1 MRDTPATD
9 PDPELTSKTGQRA
22 WLDSQAPTWLRPA
35 SFVLALG
42 EAIVIIAQAG
52 LIAWCLHA
60 AIVLDTPIAALWS
73 ALWGLL
79 GVLILRAGFNGLRG
93 LVSAHASASV
103 RRDLR
108 KQLFDHLCQVGA
120 ERLRPMGTGELV
132 TQLNDHVE
140 ALDAYYARFKPQ
152 MASALVIPGGIVVVV
167 ASQNWLAGLLLALT
181 APLIPLFMALVGMGA
196 EQLSRNQHQALARL
210 AGVFHDRLHGLDTIR
225 RFGAEAREQSRIAEF
240 SRSFRQRT
248 MAVLRLAFLSSAVLE
263 FFAAVAIA
271 MLAIYIGL
279 GLLGYIEFGPVATLS
294 LGSGLF
300 ILLLAPEFFA
310 PLRTLA
316 QHWHDRA
323 GALAAAESIRPL
335 LELPPARG
343 LSTRKV
349 APDTNR
355 PLSVSVSALGFA
367 WPDRTM
373 VLQDLDLDIR
383 AGEHVLITGPS
394 GCGKS
399 TLISLLAG
407 FISADRG
414 RIELGSIDQ
423 AGLESPD
430 LARLRAWLGQTPV
443 LFPGTIADNIALGR
457 EQASQSDI
465 ERAADLCRVSEF
477 TARLP
482 RGLDTPVGQDGF
494 GFSGGQAQRIALARA
509 LLEPRPLLLLD
520 EPTSALDIDSER
532 MIWRAIRRANEKTP
546 MTVIAASHSPLAR
559 QWADRVFQM
568 ENGRLVEIEE

>member
-1 MRDTPATD
+1 M
-9 PDPELTSKTGQRA
+9 SQRA
-22 WLDSQAPTWLRPA
+22 WLDSQAPSWLRPA
-35 SFVLALG
+35 SLALAVA
-42 EAIVIIAQAG
+42 EAVVIIAQAG
-52 LIAWCLHA
+52 LIAWCLHS
-60 AIVLDTPIAALWS
+60 AIVLSKPLD

-79 GVLILRAGFNGLRG
+79 WGLLAVLVLRAGLNGLRG
-93 LVSAHASASV
+93 LVSAHASAGV
-103 RRDLR
+103 RQHLR
-108 KQLFDHLCQVGA
+108 RQLFDHLCQVGA
-120 ERLRPMGTGELV
+120 ERLRPLGTGELV

-152 MASALVIPGGIVVVV
+152 MASALIIPAGIVVAV
-167 ASQNWLAGLLLALT
+167 AFQNWLAGLLLALT

-225 RFGAEAREQSRIAEF
+225 RFGAETREQSRIAEF

-323 GALAAAESIRPL
+323 GALAAAASIQPL
-335 LELPPARG
+335 LELPPARR
-343 LSTRKV
+343 LPTRPV
-349 APDTNR
+349 ELETDR
-355 PLSVSVSALGFA
+355 PLNVRTNALTFA
-367 WPDRTM
+367 WPGRSA
-373 VLQDLDLDIR
+373 VLHGLELDIKS
-383 AGEHVLITGPS
+383 GEHVLITGAS

-407 FISADRG
+407 FMSPDQGEIRF
-414 RIELGSIDQ
+414 GSMDQ
-423 AGLESPD
+423 ADLDAPA
-430 LARLRAWLGQTPV
+430 LARLRTWLGQTPV

-457 EQASQSDI
+457 DRTSRSDI
-465 ERAADLCRVSEF
+465 ERVANLCRVSEF
-477 TARLP
+477 ANRLP
-482 RGLDTPVGQDGF
+482 GGLDTSVGQDGF
-494 GFSGGQAQRIALARA
+494 GFSGGQAQRIALART

-520 EPTSALDIDSER
+520 EPTSGLDADSEEW
-532 MIWRAIRRANEKTP
+532 IWKAIRQAAERSP
-546 MTVIAASHSPLAR
+546 MTVIAVSHSPLAR
-559 QWADRVFQM
+559 QWADRILHMQA
-568 ENGRLVEIEE
+568 GRLMEAEV